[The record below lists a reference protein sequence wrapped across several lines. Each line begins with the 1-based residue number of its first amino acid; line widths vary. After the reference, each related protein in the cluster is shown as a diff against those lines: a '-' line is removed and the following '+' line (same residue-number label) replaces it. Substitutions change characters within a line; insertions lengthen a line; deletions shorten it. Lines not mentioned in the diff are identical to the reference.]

1 MWKSRLLVAAAVSGV
16 MGIVHVGC
24 VGDPAL
30 STAQPSAGDSGTD
43 AVVTP
48 KEDGEAPVTDSG
60 APDASDAAPLPRRLY
75 AFVTVGKVDGAF
87 AAASGGKPWD
97 AADAI
102 CAAEAS
108 GAGKTG
114 TFRAWL
120 SYTNGA
126 GTPFNASTR
135 IADGPYYLY
144 AGEDGSAPALIA
156 ESKAKLLANGPLVP
170 IGRTAS
176 GSPVDFDEN
185 TSVAWVWTAT
195 GMNGQAS
202 GGLDC
207 NGWTDA
213 AATQAG
219 GTGNARVIPSPLPSD
234 WTSLG
239 GRPCNL
245 KRRFYCFEVP

>member
-1 MWKSRLLVAAAVSGV
+1 MAAAVSGV
-16 MGIVHVGC
+16 MGIVHMGC
-24 VGDPAL
+24 VGDPVV
-30 STAQPSAGDSGTD
+30 STPQGSPGDAGTD
-43 AVVTP
+43 AVVAP
-48 KEDGEAPVTDSG
+48 KDDGAVPVTDSG
-60 APDASDAAPLPRRLY
+60 AADASDAAPLPRRLY

-102 CAAEAS
+102 CAAEAT
-108 GAGKTG
+108 GAGRTG
-114 TFRAWL
+114 TFHAWL

-126 GTPFNASTR
+126 GTPFNALTR

-144 AGEDGSAPALIA
+144 GGEDGAAPALIA

-176 GSPVDFDEN
+176 GSPVDSDEN
-185 TSVAWVWTAT
+185 ANVAWVWTAT
-195 GMNGQAS
+195 SANGQA

-207 NGWTDA
+207 SAWTNA
-213 AATQAG
+213 AGAVSG
-219 GTGNARVIPSPLPSD
+219 GTGNARVIPSALPSD
-234 WTSLG
+234 WTTLG

-245 KRRFYCFEVP
+245 KRRLYCFEVP